1 MRERGPAVLTGANR
15 YGQRQFSE
23 VPRRS
28 EARALLA
35 ELRDGTCRATPQPP
49 RLPITLYGGGDMGR
63 MARDYFASLGH
74 EIGLVVDRNAEAL
87 REDPFW
93 RGVEIAHPQDV
104 PPRVKQD
111 AQLVLCVATAPFK
124 PLESELA
131 ADGWAEV
138 VPFYDVAESQ
148 RDRHPLSNGWFAHPL
163 SDTDFARTADV
174 LYAWDDDLSRA
185 HHLQFLAWRM
195 LREEWTFE
203 GAPVTGSDRFFIPDV
218 TARAERLGVF
228 VDGGAHHGQVTRK
241 FAALRENVF
250 RQIVAIEPD
259 PDNFAAIEAMRA
271 AMGPEVTE
279 RITPVAAALGAESD
293 TRPFHRGLGYASQFS
308 ATGRDMLRS
317 ITLDSLD
324 LAPDFIKLHLEG
336 AELDALRGARETI
349 RCHRP
354 VIAVTTYHNADGI
367 WRTPAW
373 LMDTLEDYRFLMRLH
388 SWCGTGAVV
397 YALPQEQG

>member
-15 YGQRQFSE
+15 YGQRHFRE
-23 VPRRS
+23 VPGRS

-35 ELRDGTCRATPQPP
+35 ELRDSACRAAPQPP
-49 RLPITLYGGGDMGR
+49 RFPITLYGGGDMGR

-74 EIGLVVDRNAEAL
+74 EIGLVVDRNAETL
-87 REDPFW
+87 RKDPFW
-93 RGVEIAHPQDV
+93 RGVQIAHPDDV
-104 PPRVKQD
+104 PSHVKQD
-111 AQLVLCVATAPFK
+111 APLILCVATAPFK

-131 ADGWAEV
+131 TDGWAEI

-148 RDRHPLSNGWFAHPL
+148 RDRHPLSNGWFADPL
-163 SDTDFARTADV
+163 SDTDFARTAEV
-174 LYAWDDDLSRA
+174 LEGWDDDLSRA

-203 GAPVTGSDRFFIPDV
+203 GAPVTRSDRFFIPEVSASAD
-218 TARAERLGVF
+218 ALDEF

-241 FAALRENVF
+241 FAALRDNAF

-259 PDNFAAIEAMRA
+259 PDNMAAIEAMRA
-271 AMGPEVTE
+271 AMAPDVAE
-279 RITPVAAALGAESD
+279 RIALVSAALGAEND

-308 ATGRDMLRS
+308 TTGQDTLRS
-317 ITLDSLD
+317 ETLDSLD

-336 AELDALRGARETI
+336 AERDALRGAQETI
-349 RCHRP
+349 RRHRP
-354 VIAVTTYHNADGI
+354 ILAVTTYHNADGI

-373 LMDTLEDYRFLMRLH
+373 LMETLEDYRFLMRLH

-397 YALPQEQG
+397 YALPKEQG